1 MSEEHEHAH
10 DHNSHLFVMLIFNF
24 AQLAMVNLGKIA
36 NPETKETKVDLQGAR
51 YFIDSLVMLREK
63 SKGNLSKEE
72 SDLLDDQIAMLQMN
86 YAETAEDAKKEE
98 KKEDPSETPKSE

>member
-1 MSEEHEHAH
+1 MSEEHNHEHEH
-10 DHNSHLFVMLIFNF
+10 ELDHNSHLFVMLIFNF

-86 YAETAEDAKKEE
+86 YAETAEDQNKDKEQ
-98 KKEDPSETPKSE
+98 K

>member
-1 MSEEHEHAH
+1 MSEEHIHEHEHEH

-72 SDLLDDQIAMLQMN
+72 SDLLNDQIAMLQMN
-86 YAETAEDAKKEE
+86 YAETAEDQNKDKEQ
-98 KKEDPSETPKSE
+98 K

>member
-1 MSEEHEHAH
+1 MSEEHIHEHEHEH

-36 NPETKETKVDLQGAR
+36 NPETKETKVDLQGAS

-72 SDLLDDQIAMLQMN
+72 SDLLNDQIAMLQMN
-86 YAETAEDAKKEE
+86 YAETAEDQKKD
-98 KKEDPSETPKSE
+98 KEQK

>member
-36 NPETKETKVDLQGAR
+36 NPETKETKVDLNGAR

>member
-1 MSEEHEHAH
+1 MSEEHIHEHEHEH

-24 AQLAMVNLGKIA
+24 AQLAMVNLGKIS
-36 NPETKETKVDLQGAR
+36 NPETKETKVDLQGAS

-72 SDLLDDQIAMLQMN
+72 SDLLNDQIAMLQMN
-86 YAETAEDAKKEE
+86 YAETAEDQKKD
-98 KKEDPSETPKSE
+98 KEQK

>member
-1 MSEEHEHAH
+1 MSEEHIHEHEH
-10 DHNSHLFVMLIFNF
+10 DHDHYSHLFVMLIFNF

-36 NPETKETKVDLQGAR
+36 NPETKETKVDLQGAS

-72 SDLLDDQIAMLQMN
+72 SDLLNDQIAMLQMN
-86 YAETAEDAKKEE
+86 YAETAEDQKKD
-98 KKEDPSETPKSE
+98 KEQK

>member
-1 MSEEHEHAH
+1 MAEHEHEAHEHEHEH

-24 AQLAMVNLGKIA
+24 AQLAMVNLGKIS
-36 NPETKETKVDLQGAR
+36 NPETKETKVDLQGAS

-72 SDLLDDQIAMLQMN
+72 SDLLNDQIAMLQMN
-86 YAETAEDAKKEE
+86 YAETAEDQKKD
-98 KKEDPSETPKSE
+98 KEQK

>member
-1 MSEEHEHAH
+1 MAEHEHEAHEH

-72 SDLLDDQIAMLQMN
+72 SDLLNDQIAMLQMN
-86 YAETAEDAKKEE
+86 YAETAEDQNKDKGKEE
-98 KKEDPSETPKSE
+98 EPKQ

>member
-1 MSEEHEHAH
+1 MAEHEHEHEH

-72 SDLLDDQIAMLQMN
+72 SDLLDDQIAMLQMK
-86 YAETAEDAKKEE
+86 YAETAEDQKKD
-98 KKEDPSETPKSE
+98 KEQK

>member
-1 MSEEHEHAH
+1 MAEHEHEAHEH

-72 SDLLDDQIAMLQMN
+72 SDLLNDQIAMLQMN
-86 YAETAEDAKKEE
+86 YAETAEDQKKD
-98 KKEDPSETPKSE
+98 KEQK

>member
-86 YAETAEDAKKEE
+86 YAETAEDAKKEG
-98 KKEDPSETPKSE
+98 KKEESSETPKSE

>member
-36 NPETKETKVDLQGAR
+36 NPETKETKVDLNGAR

-98 KKEDPSETPKSE
+98 KKEESSETPKSE

>member
-1 MSEEHEHAH
+1 MSEEHNHEHEAHEH

-24 AQLAMVNLGKIA
+24 AQLAMVNLGKIS
-36 NPETKETKVDLQGAR
+36 NPETKETKVDLQGAS

-72 SDLLDDQIAMLQMN
+72 SDLLNDQIAMLQMN
-86 YAETAEDAKKEE
+86 YAETAEDQKKD
-98 KKEDPSETPKSE
+98 KEQK

>member
-1 MSEEHEHAH
+1 MAEHEHEAHEH

-86 YAETAEDAKKEE
+86 YAETAEDQKKD
-98 KKEDPSETPKSE
+98 KEQK

>member
-36 NPETKETKVDLQGAR
+36 NPETKETKVDLQGAS

-72 SDLLDDQIAMLQMN
+72 SDLLNDQIAMLQMN

>member
-1 MSEEHEHAH
+1 MAEHEHEAHEH

-72 SDLLDDQIAMLQMN
+72 SDLLNDQIAMLQMN
-86 YAETAEDAKKEE
+86 YAETAEDQNKDKEQ
-98 KKEDPSETPKSE
+98 K

>member
-1 MSEEHEHAH
+1 
-10 DHNSHLFVMLIFNF
+10 
-24 AQLAMVNLGKIA
+24 
-36 NPETKETKVDLQGAR
+36 
-51 YFIDSLVMLREK
+51 MLREK

-98 KKEDPSETPKSE
+98 NK

>member
-36 NPETKETKVDLQGAR
+36 NPETKETKVDLNGAR

-86 YAETAEDAKKEE
+86 YAETAEDQNKDKEQ
-98 KKEDPSETPKSE
+98 K

>member
-10 DHNSHLFVMLIFNF
+10 DHNSYLFVMLIFNF

-36 NPETKETKVDLQGAR
+36 NPETKETKVDLNGAR

-98 KKEDPSETPKSE
+98 NK

>member
-1 MSEEHEHAH
+1 MAEHEHEAHEH

-86 YAETAEDAKKEE
+86 YAETAEDQNKDKEQ
-98 KKEDPSETPKSE
+98 K

>member
-1 MSEEHEHAH
+1 MAEHEHEH

-36 NPETKETKVDLQGAR
+36 NPDTKETKVDLQGAR

-72 SDLLDDQIAMLQMN
+72 SDLLNDQIAMLQMN
-86 YAETAEDAKKEE
+86 YAETAEDQNKDKGKEE
-98 KKEDPSETPKSE
+98 EPKQ

>member
-1 MSEEHEHAH
+1 MSEEHNHEHEHEH

-72 SDLLDDQIAMLQMN
+72 SDLLNDQIAMLQMN
-86 YAETAEDAKKEE
+86 YAETAEDQNKDKEQ
-98 KKEDPSETPKSE
+98 K

>member
-1 MSEEHEHAH
+1 MAEHEHEHEH

-36 NPETKETKVDLQGAR
+36 NPETKETKVDLQGAS

-72 SDLLDDQIAMLQMN
+72 SDLLDDQIATLQMN
-86 YAETAEDAKKEE
+86 YAETAEDQKKD
-98 KKEDPSETPKSE
+98 KEQK

>member
-1 MSEEHEHAH
+1 MAEHEHEAHEH

-36 NPETKETKVDLQGAR
+36 NPETKETKVDLQGAS

-72 SDLLDDQIAMLQMN
+72 SDLLNDQIAMLQMN
-86 YAETAEDAKKEE
+86 YAETAEDQKKD
-98 KKEDPSETPKSE
+98 KEQKQ

>member
-36 NPETKETKVDLQGAR
+36 NPETKETNVDLNGAR

>member
-1 MSEEHEHAH
+1 MAEHEHEAHEH

-36 NPETKETKVDLQGAR
+36 NPETKETKVDLQGAS

-86 YAETAEDAKKEE
+86 YAETAEDQKKD
-98 KKEDPSETPKSE
+98 KEQK

>member
-1 MSEEHEHAH
+1 MAEHEHEAHEHEH

-36 NPETKETKVDLQGAR
+36 NPETKETKVDLQGAS

-86 YAETAEDAKKEE
+86 YAETAEDQKKD
-98 KKEDPSETPKSE
+98 KEQK

>member
-1 MSEEHEHAH
+1 MAEHEHETHEH

-36 NPETKETKVDLQGAR
+36 NPETKETKVDLQGAS

-72 SDLLDDQIAMLQMN
+72 SDLLNDQIAMLQMN
-86 YAETAEDAKKEE
+86 YAETAEDQKKD
-98 KKEDPSETPKSE
+98 KEQK

>member
-86 YAETAEDAKKEE
+86 YAETAEDQNKDKEQKK
-98 KKEDPSETPKSE
+98 

>member
-1 MSEEHEHAH
+1 MAEHEHEHEH

-63 SKGNLSKEE
+63 TKGNLSKEE

-86 YAETAEDAKKEE
+86 YAETAEDQNKDKEQ
-98 KKEDPSETPKSE
+98 K

>member
-1 MSEEHEHAH
+1 MSEEHEHEHDH

-36 NPETKETKVDLQGAR
+36 NPETKETKVDLNGAR

-86 YAETAEDAKKEE
+86 YAETAEDQNKDKEQ
-98 KKEDPSETPKSE
+98 K

>member
-1 MSEEHEHAH
+1 MSEEHNHEHEH
-10 DHNSHLFVMLIFNF
+10 DHNSHLFVMLIFYF

-72 SDLLDDQIAMLQMN
+72 SDLLNDQIAMLQMN
-86 YAETAEDAKKEE
+86 YAETAEDQNKDKEQ
-98 KKEDPSETPKSE
+98 K

>member
-1 MSEEHEHAH
+1 MAEHEHEHEH

-36 NPETKETKVDLQGAR
+36 NPDTKETKVDLQGAR

-72 SDLLDDQIAMLQMN
+72 SDLLNDQIAMLQMN
-86 YAETAEDAKKEE
+86 YAETAEDQKKD
-98 KKEDPSETPKSE
+98 KEQKQ